1 MKKQPQCMDAV
12 QPSFYAELD
21 GTIAGLRARGTDVI
35 RLDIGSPDLPPSEA
49 IIETLNQ
56 SARDPGHHGYQPI
69 NGPLPIRQAWAQL
82 YERLFSVDL
91 DPECEIVPLLGS
103 KEGIFHF
110 TLANAEADDVVLIS
124 EPAYPIYAQAARFVG
139 AQVVLLPSDEV
150 HGFLPD
156 FNAIPPEVA
165 RRAHLLWL
173 NYPNNPTGAL
183 ATLDFFERA
192 IDFARKHDVILCHD
206 AAYCQ
211 VTFDGYRAP
220 SPLQIEGA
228 RAVTVEFNSL
238 SKSHNMA
245 GWRVGVVVGGEELV
259 ASVRK
264 LRPNVYS
271 GQFKPITDAATAALN
286 GDQSWLEE
294 RNEIYRRRR
303 DLILEHL
310 NALGVEPAVPQAAL
324 YVWMPI
330 PEGWTADDF
339 TSALL
344 QATGVSLTPGT
355 VFGES
360 GEGYA
365 RISLGAASER
375 IEEGMGRFTEW
386 WRANIR

>member
-12 QPSFYAELD
+12 RPSFYAELD
-21 GTIAGLRARGTDVI
+21 GTIAGLRAQGTDVI

-49 IIETLNQ
+49 IVETLAR
-56 SARDPGHHGYQPI
+56 SARDPNHHGYQPI
-69 NGPLPIRQAWAQL
+69 NGPQPLRQAWAQL
-82 YERLFSVDL
+82 YERLFDVNL

-110 TLANAEADDVVLIS
+110 TLANAEAEDVVLIS

-139 AQVVLLPSDEV
+139 AQVVLLPSDKA

-156 FNAIPPEVA
+156 FTAIPPEVA
-165 RRAHLLWL
+165 TRARLLWL

-192 IDFARKHDVILCHD
+192 IDFAREHDVILCHD

-211 VTFDGYRAP
+211 VTFNGYHAP
-220 SPLQIEGA
+220 SPLQIESA
-228 RAVTVEFNSL
+228 KAVTVEFNSL

-245 GWRVGVVVGGEELV
+245 GWRVGVVVGGDNLV
-259 ASVRK
+259 DSVRK

-286 GDQSWLEE
+286 GDQSWLKE
-294 RNEIYRRRR
+294 RNETYRQRR

-310 NALGVEPAVPQAAL
+310 NALGVEPTVPQAAL
-324 YVWMPI
+324 YIWMPV
-330 PEGWTADDF
+330 PKGWIAADF

-344 QATGVSLTPGT
+344 ENTGVSLTPGT

-375 IEEGMGRFTEW
+375 IEEGMRRFTEW
-386 WRANIR
+386 WRANIG

>member
-1 MKKQPQCMDAV
+1 MKKQPQCMDTV

-49 IIETLNQ
+49 IIDTLNK
-56 SARDPGHHGYQPI
+56 SARDPDHHGYQPI
-69 NGPLPIRQAWAQL
+69 NGPGPLRQAWAQL
-82 YERLFSVDL
+82 YERLFDVDL

-110 TLANAEADDVVLIS
+110 TLANTEANDVVLIS

-165 RRAHLLWL
+165 RRARLLWL

-286 GDQSWLEE
+286 GDQSWLDE

-303 DLILEHL
+303 DMILESL

>member
-1 MKKQPQCMDAV
+1 MKKQPQCMDTV

-49 IIETLNQ
+49 IIDTLNQ

-69 NGPLPIRQAWAQL
+69 NGPVPLRQAWAQL
-82 YERLFSVDL
+82 YERLFDVYV

-156 FNAIPPEVA
+156 FSAIPPEVSQRA
-165 RRAHLLWL
+165 RLLWL
-173 NYPNNPTGAL
+173 NYPNNPTGAT
-183 ATLDFFERA
+183 ATLDFFAQA
-192 IDFARKHDVILCHD
+192 IDFAREHHVLLCHD

-211 VTFDGYRAP
+211 VTFDGYDAP

-228 RAVTVEFNSL
+228 RDVTVEFNSL

-245 GWRVGVVVGGEELV
+245 GWRVGVVVGGKDLV
-259 ASVRK
+259 ESVRK

-324 YVWMPI
+324 YIWMPI
-330 PEGWTADDF
+330 PEGWIAVDF
-339 TSALL
+339 TTTLL
-344 QATGVSLTPGT
+344 QDTGVSLTPGT

-365 RISLGAASER
+365 RISLGAATKR
-375 IEEGMGRFTEW
+375 IEEGMRRFTEW
-386 WRANIR
+386 WKVNIG